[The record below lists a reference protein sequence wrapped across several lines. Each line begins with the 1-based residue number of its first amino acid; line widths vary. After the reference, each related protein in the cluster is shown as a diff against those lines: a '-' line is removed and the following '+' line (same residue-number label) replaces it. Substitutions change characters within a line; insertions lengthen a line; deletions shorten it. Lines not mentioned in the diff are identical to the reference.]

1 LTGDAG
7 VQTHI
12 IKLIGAML
20 HHFIVNVP
28 KKGGILCT
36 LLFSGFVFVKQM
48 ILPLPSPG
56 DFLSELGIMII

>member
-48 ILPLPSPG
+48 
-56 DFLSELGIMII
+56 